1 MYRGDYAFYF
11 YGTVSDFISGARPN
25 FLLRRE
31 IPAIKREVYFST
43 DKHWVSKI
51 YEIYKILVLIIF
63 NLLTLIFCSVLNKM
77 TTSNADFT

>member
-11 YGTVSDFISGARPN
+11 YGTASDFISGARPN

-31 IPAIKREVYFST
+31 IPTIKREVYFGT

-51 YEIYKILVLIIF
+51 YEILYYSFDLF
-63 NLLTLIFCSVLNKM
+63 LLKL
-77 TTSNADFT
+77 